1 MADYKVT
8 ADLIKYDVNFTT
20 YDVSGYVTSDCNSI
34 LFINYGSNAVQIEN
48 VTLQQNQSLQIEGNA
63 GEFTTRR
70 FFTNITSCGPIGKN
84 VRVKRWRLSLV

>member
-1 MADYKVT
+1 MADFKVT

-70 FFTNITSCGPIGKN
+70 FFANFINSGGFNNLVTVKKN
-84 VRVKRWRLSLV
+84 YIL